1 MKENIGVDP
10 LEEAIHILGGRWR
23 AILLY
28 FLLNGPQ
35 RFSDLQ
41 KHTGIS
47 RRILTVNLRVL
58 EEAGLVLRT
67 AYAEVPPRVEYQL
80 TPDGLALRSIIHD
93 LYSWGEKFKSRTNGN
108 GVALS
113 TPLPVE

>member
-1 MKENIGVDP
+1 MKANLTAQP
-10 LEEAIHILGGRWR
+10 LEEAVHIIGGRWR

-58 EEAGLVLRT
+58 EEAGSCP
-67 AYAEVPPRVEYQL
+67 AYRL
-80 TPDGLALRSIIHD
+80 CRS
-93 LYSWGEKFKSRTNGN
+93 S
-108 GVALS
+108 A
-113 TPLPVE
+113 